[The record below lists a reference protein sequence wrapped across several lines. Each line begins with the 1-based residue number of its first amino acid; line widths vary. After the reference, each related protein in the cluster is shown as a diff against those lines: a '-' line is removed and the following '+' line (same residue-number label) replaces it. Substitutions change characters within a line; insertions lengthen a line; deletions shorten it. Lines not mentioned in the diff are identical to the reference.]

1 MNEEQK
7 IEAERQKF
15 QSNAKLAALK
25 VHAVWTKVENV
36 LLYIP
41 RKVADYISA
50 TDQFVAAGHAV
61 DRQRANLTVVK

>member
-7 IEAERQKF
+7 IQAEREKF

-36 LLYIP
+36 LLFIP
-41 RKVADYISA
+41 RWISFKVSMTEEWIQADTRTPLRI
-50 TDQFVAAGHAV
+50 
-61 DRQRANLTVVK
+61 VK